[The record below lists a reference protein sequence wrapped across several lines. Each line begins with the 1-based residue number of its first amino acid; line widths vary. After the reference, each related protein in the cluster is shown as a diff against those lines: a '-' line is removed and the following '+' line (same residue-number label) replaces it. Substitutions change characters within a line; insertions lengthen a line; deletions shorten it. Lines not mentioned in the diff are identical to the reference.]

1 MRFFGDDSSTY
12 NTAADQFHDLGASYN
27 PYVSAG
33 EHSLADL
40 SHRYGQ
46 MLQDPQYLMTF
57 RLHAGECIVFDN
69 HRIAHG
75 RASYE
80 EGSGARHLRGC
91 YVDRGEL
98 RSTYRVL
105 RAKHCKVECEN

>member
-1 MRFFGDDSSTY
+1 
-12 NTAADQFHDLGASYN
+12 
-27 PYVSAG
+27 
-33 EHSLADL
+33 
-40 SHRYGQ
+40 
-46 MLQDPQYLMTF
+46 
-57 RLHAGECIVFDN
+57 VFDN

-75 RASYE
+75 RASYQ

-105 RAKHCKVECEN
+105 RAKHHKVDCEN